1 VNDTLGGSS
10 SFPVVAIG
18 ASAGGLAPTSELL
31 RELGGEPGLAL
42 VIIHHL
48 DPTHASGLVD
58 ILSRSTPLPV
68 TAATDGLCVEKNH
81 VYVIPPNAGLL
92 VAGGVLRLVPRS
104 DEGGVHLP
112 INRFFE
118 SLALDRD
125 GLAGGVVL
133 SGSGFDG
140 TDGIKAIKREG
151 GITLAQD
158 ATAEYGS
165 MPESAIATGC
175 VDFILPPVG
184 LARELRRLGAYTPA
198 LRARP
203 PSGTDGR
210 DYLQILALMRRAS
223 GVDFAS
229 YKPTTIR
236 RRMERRLFF
245 RGLSDLSAYLE
256 LLQRDP
262 AEVTALCEEA
272 LIHVTSFFRDPE
284 VFEALCTLVFPKLC
298 ENRAEN
304 APIRIWVP
312 GCSTGEEVYS
322 LAICLREFLRTAR
335 RELPIKIFGTD
346 LSAAVV
352 DKARSGRFSAS
363 IASEVS
369 EGRLQGFFSKSEQG
383 YQIRR
388 DLRDVCV
395 FAQHDVARDP
405 PFAAMDLISC
415 RNLMIYLGPELQD
428 RVLGLLHYA
437 LNEPGFLLLGNA
449 ETVRAFPGFVVVD
462 GKHKLYARTSA
473 APRQSFDFTTPHP
486 PRDRS
491 LPGPAVASLLEAGA
505 GARSPGQ
512 SDVQREADR
521 LVLAKFAPA
530 GVVVNDDL
538 VVIQFR
544 GKTGAFLEHAP
555 GAASLDLLHTAREE
569 LRLPLRRAIDHARS
583 TDGTARETDIAL
595 YAEEKRRSVAIE
607 VVPFWVQAARQ
618 RFFVVL
624 FEDVTPAQ
632 TGAEGRVMPA
642 EAAAPAPE
650 NALGQELAST
660 RQYLESVIEQLE
672 ATNEELKAANEEV
685 VSSNEELRSTNEELQ
700 SAKEELQAT
709 NEELRTVNDEM
720 RDRNVEATRLSD
732 DLTNV
737 LTSVE
742 IPILMLGRDLRLRR
756 FTPAAAKLFGLLASD
771 LGRALNEV
779 PRIIA
784 VAPALVATVP
794 EVLEHLRP
802 IESTIQDASGRHF
815 ALSVRTYLTLDGR
828 VDGTVVTARD
838 IDAQTR
844 SAERVEAARA
854 YAQAVIDTVR
864 DGLVVLDRE
873 LRITS
878 ANKAFLHTFRLACEQ
893 VLGRGL
899 DELGRPELA
908 GPSLSKLLGGMGVDE
923 IVEGFRVQQND
934 GAGGP
939 RAFMVNARR
948 IEQTELLLVAYE
960 DVTLAEH
967 ARAAIEFR
975 DVLAGAAEG
984 VLMVDTAGR
993 VRFVNRSAAAI
1004 FGYESEEL
1012 VGHPV
1017 DLLLPEP
1024 LRELHARERASYLAA
1039 PSPRIMGRSREV
1051 VGRRKDGTELPV
1063 EVTLSTVAQLGGAV
1077 VVAFV
1082 TDITERRIAE
1092 KKILAYQ
1099 DELRRMSFDAAVT
1112 EERERRRIAT
1122 ALHDRMGQALALTQ
1136 IKLTS
1141 IRDELAG
1148 DARSAVDGAVELL
1161 SQAIADARTLIFDLS
1176 PPILYDLGLEEAL
1189 GWLAEDLQKRHGIK
1203 IEVVNDGAI
1212 KPLDDAAKVIV
1223 FRAVRELL
1231 MNVLKHAK
1239 TLEAKVTVTRSDG
1252 QCRIDVEDRG
1262 AGFDPEGAREP
1273 GSVGFGLLSARAQ
1286 IARLGGRLEIQS
1298 APGRGTL
1305 ATVQV
1310 PLQVSDARPAPSAQS
1325 APPDPAAP
1333 SSVGEIS

>member
-1 VNDTLGGSS
+1 MNDALGAPS
-10 SFPVVAIG
+10 SFSIVAIG

-31 RELGGEPGLAL
+31 RELGAEPGLAL

-48 DPTHASGLVD
+48 DPTHASGLVE
-58 ILSRSTPLPV
+58 ILSRATPLPV
-68 TAATDGLCVEKNH
+68 MAATDGLAVEPNH

-92 VAGGVLRLVPRS
+92 IAGGVLRVVPRS
-104 DEGGVHLP
+104 EEGGVHLP

-118 SLALDRD
+118 SLAFDRD

-175 VDFILPPVG
+175 VDFILPPAS
-184 LARELRRLGAYTPA
+184 LARELRRLGAQAPA
-198 LRARP
+198 LRATP
-203 PSGTDGR
+203 KPGADEP
-210 DYLQILALMRRAS
+210 DYLQILAAMRRAS

-236 RRMERRLFF
+236 RRLSRRLFF
-245 RGLSDLSAYLE
+245 RGVSDLGAYLE

-262 AEVTALCEEA
+262 AEVKALCEEA

-284 VFEALCTLVFPKLC
+284 VFEALRTLVFPKLC
-298 ENRAEN
+298 ANRAEG

-322 LAICLREFLRTAR
+322 LAICLREFLEAEH

-346 LSAAVV
+346 LSSSIVE
-352 DKARSGRFSAS
+352 KARSGRFSES
-363 IASEVS
+363 IASELS
-369 EGRLQGFFSKSEQG
+369 EGRLRVFFSKTEQG

-388 DLRDVCV
+388 DLRDLCV

-405 PFAAMDLISC
+405 PFATMDLISC
-415 RNLMIYLGPELQD
+415 RNLMIYLGAELQD
-428 RVLGLLHYA
+428 RVIGLLHYA
-437 LNEPGFLLLGNA
+437 LNEPGFLLLGSA
-449 ETVRAFPGFVVVD
+449 ETVRAFPGFAVVD
-462 GKHKLYARTSA
+462 GKNKLYARTSA
-473 APRQSFDFTTPHP
+473 APRLSFDFTTPHS
-486 PRDRS
+486 PRDRA
-491 LPGPAVASLLEAGA
+491 LPGPVTAASFEPGA
-505 GARSPGQ
+505 AKSPGQ
-512 SDVQREADR
+512 SDLQREADR
-521 LVLAKFAPA
+521 LVLAKFAPP

-544 GKTGAFLEHAP
+544 GRTGPFLEHAP
-555 GAASLDLLHTAREE
+555 GIASLDLLHTAREE
-569 LRLPLRRAIDHARS
+569 LRLPLRRAIDQARS
-583 TDGTARETDIAL
+583 SERPARETGIAL
-595 YAEEKRRSVAIE
+595 YAADERRSIDVE
-607 VVPFWVQAARQ
+607 VVPFWVHAARQ

-624 FEDVTPAQ
+624 FEDRTHEQ
-632 TGAEGRVMPA
+632 TGAEEPVVIVDTT
-642 EAAAPAPE
+642 APVPE
-650 NALGQELAST
+650 SAVGQELAST

-672 ATNEELKAANEEV
+672 ATNEELKAANEEI

-720 RDRNVEATRLSD
+720 RDRSVESTRLSD

-737 LTSVE
+737 LSSVE
-742 IPILMLGRDLRLRR
+742 IPILLVGRDLCLRR

-771 LGRALNEV
+771 LGRALGDV
-779 PRIIA
+779 PRISA
-784 VAPALVATVP
+784 VAPALAAEVP

-802 IESTIQDASGRHF
+802 MDSTIKDASGRYF
-815 ALSVRTYLTLDGR
+815 ALSVRPYLTLDGR
-828 VDGTVVTARD
+828 VDGTVVAARD

-844 SAERVEAARA
+844 GAERVEAARA
-854 YAQAVIDTVR
+854 FAEGVIDTVR

-873 LRITS
+873 LRVTS
-878 ANKAFLHTFRLACEQ
+878 ANKAFLRTFQVTSEQ
-893 VLGRGL
+893 ILGRRI
-899 DELGRPELA
+899 DELGRPELSA
-908 GPSLSKLLGGMGVDE
+908 PLLPKLLGGMGVDGA
-923 IVEGFRVQQND
+923 VDGFRIEESE
-934 GAGGP
+934 GAAPP

-948 IEQTELLLVAYE
+948 IEGTELALLAYE

-975 DVLAGAAEG
+975 EVLAAAAEG
-984 VLMVDTAGR
+984 VLMVDTTGR
-993 VRFVNRSAAAI
+993 IRFVNRSAAAI
-1004 FGYESEEL
+1004 FGYESAEL
-1012 VGHPV
+1012 VGHSV
-1017 DLLLPEP
+1017 DLLLPEA
-1024 LRELHARERASYLAA
+1024 LRAQHATEAASA
-1039 PSPRIMGRSREV
+1039 PSAQSPRSMGHSKEA

-1063 EVTLSTVAQLGGAV
+1063 EVTFSTVAQIGGAV

-1082 TDITERRIAE
+1082 TDITERRSAQ

-1112 EERERRRIAT
+1112 EERERRRIAA

-1136 IKLTS
+1136 IKLCS
-1141 IRDELAG
+1141 VRDELEG
-1148 DARSAVDGAVELL
+1148 DARTAVDGAVELVA
-1161 SQAIADARTLIFDLS
+1161 QASVDARTLIFDLS
-1176 PPILYDLGLEEAL
+1176 PPILYDLGLEAAL

-1203 IEVVNDGAI
+1203 IEVHDDGAT
-1212 KPLDDAAKVIV
+1212 KPLDDDAKGIV
-1223 FRAVRELL
+1223 FRTVRELL

-1239 TLEAKVTVTRSDG
+1239 TPAATVSVTRSDG
-1252 QCRIDVEDRG
+1252 DCRIEVEDRG
-1262 AGFDPEGAREP
+1262 AGFDPDGPPQPAS
-1273 GSVGFGLLSARAQ
+1273 GGFGLVTARAQ

-1298 APGRGTL
+1298 APGRGTM
-1305 ATVQV
+1305 ASVRV
-1310 PLQVSDARPAPSAQS
+1310 PLQANPGPGEPS
-1325 APPDPAAP
+1325 
-1333 SSVGEIS
+1333 